1 MAALT
6 PVARWLGV
14 PVAIACSV
22 PLFLLPARANTG
34 GTTTVPSAAP
44 AADPIVGP
52 MLQIAP
58 TGNDAQGNGTAAA
71 PFRSVT
77 AALATQPAPGTVLQ
91 LAAGTYTAETGEQ
104 FPLRIPAG
112 VKLVGNPETQGQG
125 VVVAGGGTF
134 ISPTFA
140 RQNIT
145 ILLGSGAALS
155 GLTVTN
161 ANPRGYGLW
170 VESGKDVEIY
180 RNAFVGSAH
189 DGVFLTGETSALVRD
204 NLFRGNKA
212 NGLSAVGSSQGEIL
226 GNTFENT
233 GYGLAIGQRSMV
245 RVANN
250 QIVKNRSGIVI
261 SNLAQPVLRN
271 NLIADHAEDG
281 VVILRDRRGEPK
293 PDLGTAT
300 DPGKNV
306 FRNNQRRDLDNASG
320 VAQTAIGNELDARKV
335 AGTFDPPMPKPPA
348 PAPARPTAPASRP
361 APRR

>member
-1 MAALT
+1 MTSLT
-6 PVARWLGV
+6 PAVRWLGV

-22 PLFLLPARANTG
+22 PLFLLPARANTVVPVSP
-34 GTTTVPSAAP
+34 TVPSAAP
-44 AADPIVGP
+44 ETAPSTGP
-52 MLQIAP
+52 VLQIAP
-58 TGNDAQGNGTAAA
+58 TGDDAQANGTATA
-71 PFRSVT
+71 PFRTIT
-77 AALATQPAPGTVLQ
+77 AALATQPAPGTILQ
-91 LAAGTYTAETGEQ
+91 LAAGTYTTETGEQ

-125 VVVAGGGTF
+125 VVVSGGGIF
-134 ISPTFA
+134 VSPTFA
-140 RQNIT
+140 RQNIA
-145 ILLGSGAALS
+145 ILLGSGATLS

-180 RNAFVGSAH
+180 RNAFTGSSH

-204 NLFRGNKA
+204 NLFRNNKA

-233 GYGLAIGQRSMV
+233 GYGLAIGQRSTV

-281 VVILRDRRGEPK
+281 LVILRDRRGEPK
-293 PDLGTAT
+293 PDLGTAA

-306 FRNNQRRDLDNASG
+306 FRNNRRRDIDNASG
-320 VAQTAIGNELDARKV
+320 VAQVAIGNELDVRKV
-335 AGTFDPPMPKPPA
+335 AGTFEPPMPKPPA
-348 PAPARPTAPASRP
+348 PAKTQPVRPT
-361 APRR
+361 PRR

>member
-1 MAALT
+1 MASLT
-6 PVARWLGV
+6 PAVRLLGV

-22 PLFLLPARANTG
+22 PLFLLPARANTAVPP
-34 GTTTVPSAAP
+34 TAPSAAP
-44 AADPIVGP
+44 EISPSTGP
-52 MLQIAP
+52 VLHIAP
-58 TGNDAQGNGTAAA
+58 TGDDAQANGTAAA
-71 PFRSVT
+71 PFRTLT
-77 AALATQPAPGTVLQ
+77 AALATQPPSGTVLQ
-91 LAAGTYTAETGEQ
+91 VAAGTYTAETGEQ

-125 VVVAGGGTF
+125 VVISGGGPF
-134 ISPTFA
+134 VSPTFA
-140 RQNIT
+140 RQNIA
-145 ILLGSGAALS
+145 ILLGSGGNLS
-155 GLTVTN
+155 GVTVTN

-170 VESGKDVEIY
+170 VESGKEVEIY
-180 RNAFVGSAH
+180 RNAFVGSTH
-189 DGVFLTGETSALVRD
+189 DGVFLTGDTSAVVQD

-233 GYGLAIGQRSMV
+233 GYGLAIGQRSTV

-250 QIVKNRSGIVI
+250 QIVKNRSGIII
-261 SNLAQPVLRN
+261 SNLSQPVLRN

-306 FRNNQRRDLDNASG
+306 FRNNKRRDIDNASG
-320 VAQTAIGNELDARKV
+320 VAQVAIGNELDVRKV
-335 AGTFDPPMPKPPA
+335 AGTFDPPLPKTPA
-348 PAPARPTAPASRP
+348 PTAAPVRP